1 MAIYSRMHNGK
12 KQWQYR
18 AYYKAVD
25 GSRKQ
30 KNSKWF
36 DTKKEAVLEES
47 VFIQRKKD
55 EPCCNLTFK
64 EVCDLWMEQNYR
76 RLKPTT

>member
-18 AYYKAVD
+18 TYYKAID

-36 DTKKEAVLEES
+36 DTKKTRKCKKENKKIVICIPVIKFNN
-47 VFIQRKKD
+47 VFVI
-55 EPCCNLTFK
+55 
-64 EVCDLWMEQNYR
+64 
-76 RLKPTT
+76 

>member
-1 MAIYSRMHNGK
+1 MSTIMAIYSRIHNGK

-18 AYYKAVD
+18 TYYKAID

-36 DTKKEAVLEES
+36 DTKK
-47 VFIQRKKD
+47 
-55 EPCCNLTFK
+55 
-64 EVCDLWMEQNYR
+64 
-76 RLKPTT
+76 

>member
-47 VFIQRKKD
+47 VFIQRKK
-55 EPCCNLTFK
+55 
-64 EVCDLWMEQNYR
+64 R
-76 RLKPTT
+76 

>member
-18 AYYKAVD
+18 TYYKAID

-55 EPCCNLTFK
+55 G
-64 EVCDLWMEQNYR
+64 
-76 RLKPTT
+76 

>member
-1 MAIYSRMHNGK
+1 MRFFTIISIKIKKGWVLIAIYSRIHNGK
-12 KQWQYR
+12 KQCQYR
-18 AYYKAVD
+18 TYYKAID

-47 VFIQRKKD
+47 VFIQRKF
-55 EPCCNLTFK
+55 EN
-64 EVCDLWMEQNYR
+64 
-76 RLKPTT
+76 

>member
-18 AYYKAVD
+18 TYYKAID

-47 VFIQRKKD
+47 VFIQRKKMS
-55 EPCCNLTFK
+55 LI
-64 EVCDLWMEQNYR
+64 VI
-76 RLKPTT
+76 